1 MSPRPTL
8 LVFSYYYA
16 PSPLVGAKRF
26 SFLVRE
32 FTAQGYDV
40 HVFTNE
46 LVASHL
52 GPPDSSLPL
61 AGTVHRV
68 ANPFKV
74 PLPGAGWFTRKV
86 NGLLRRLLVP
96 CGPEYFWSRAA
107 TARALEV
114 ARDLPRGIVIATS
127 PPHAPMFAAARVARK
142 LGWPLVLDYRDP
154 WSAYEWPRWR
164 RGPLA
169 QWVSRRVEGRLIRRS
184 AARVLNTGAMRQ
196 WFERIFPRAPTARNF
211 VVPNGFDPRP
221 PAAPPPSSGP
231 LEIVHAGEIY
241 TGRSLVPVLRAA
253 RKLQTRFPDR
263 PIRVITYG
271 DLPPPE
277 AQRVRESGFQESLR
291 VLPRIPFAELFTR
304 LQSAHVLLAIVS
316 DHMLY
321 STPYKV
327 YDYMAAGRP
336 ILGLAPTDASLCGLL
351 SESGAG
357 KCVEPEDDAAIESAL
372 EAMLYPVGG
381 GAPPHTERFHW
392 SNLALQYR
400 AALDGLSSQASAAAR
415 DTSSH
420 TTPAGRSASAP

>member
-1 MSPRPTL
+1 MSARPTL

-46 LVASHL
+46 LVVSHL
-52 GPPDSSLPL
+52 GPPDASLPL

-74 PLPGAGWFTRKV
+74 PIPGTGWFTRKL

-107 TARALEV
+107 TKRALDV
-114 ARDLPRGIVIATS
+114 AHDLPRGIVMATS

-169 QWVSRRVEGRLIRRS
+169 QRVSRRIEGRLIRRS
-184 AARVLNTGAMRQ
+184 AARVLNTAAMRQ
-196 WFERIFPRAPTARNF
+196 WFERIFPDTPAARNF

-221 PAAPPPSSGP
+221 TAAPPPASGP

-253 RKLQTRFPDR
+253 RALQRRFPDR

-277 AQRVRESGFQESLR
+277 WQRVRESGLEDSLR
-291 VLPRIPFAELFTR
+291 VLPRIPFADLFAR

-351 SESGAG
+351 AESGAG
-357 KCVEPEDDAAIESAL
+357 RCVEPEDTAAIESAL
-372 EAMLYPVGG
+372 EAMLYPVGSE
-381 GAPPHTERFHW
+381 ASPHTERFHW
-392 SNLALQYR
+392 SNLALQYSD
-400 AALDGLSSQASAAAR
+400 ALDAVSSQASAAAP
-415 DTSSH
+415 DTSSR
-420 TTPAGRSASAP
+420 TRPAGKSASAP

>member
-1 MSPRPTL
+1 MSARPTL

-46 LVASHL
+46 LVVSHL

-61 AGTVHRV
+61 TGHVHRV

-74 PLPGAGWFTRKV
+74 PIPGAGWFTRKV

-127 PPHAPMFAAARVARK
+127 PPHAPMFAAARVAKK

-184 AARVLNTGAMRQ
+184 AARVLNTGAMRL
-196 WFERIFPRAPTARNF
+196 WFERIFPRAPAARNF

-253 RKLQTRFPDR
+253 RKLQSRFPDR

-277 AQRVRESGFQESLR
+277 AQRVRESGFQDSLR
-291 VLPRIPFAELFTR
+291 VLPRIPFAELFAR

-336 ILGLAPTDASLCGLL
+336 ILGLAPADASLRGLL

-357 KCVEPEDDAAIESAL
+357 KCVEPEDDDAIESAL
-372 EAMLYPVGG
+372 EGMLYPVSG

-400 AALDGLSSQASAAAR
+400 AVLDTLSSPAPDAAR
-415 DTSSH
+415 DTSSR
-420 TTPAGRSASAP
+420 TAPAGRSASAP